1 MKIIKTIGG
10 KQMLVDTDANTIE
23 EVKVEEDEK
32 ETTEEVVEEEKVEE
46 EKEDTDKAIQKAAEE
61 VVAGLGLDAIQ
72 KQLAEINGK
81 FDKKESVKDTKT
93 SDLLDLESL
102 MEKDVSEMT
111 AKEKTVGFFQAILQ
125 NNTTVLK
132 ALSEGTPADGGYLFP
147 DEFRSEIIR
156 DIAEGP
162 YMRKEVRVVPMKRDV
177 MNMPSLASKPKVTW
191 TEENAVKSTTTAHFG
206 ELTLTVKKMAA
217 ILYAS
222 DELIEDSTEIDV
234 VQLIINLFS
243 EAIGE
248 EEDVVI
254 CQGNGTTQPTGL
266 TTARAAGTI
275 GSMNCSGDLS
285 FDNILNLMYLLP
297 SKYHKNAKFFVNR
310 ANIRELRKLKDGENR
325 YLWAE
330 PVSAGVPPTIFGHP
344 VIEAN
349 DLPEAEIYFG
359 DMKKAYW
366 LGDRHQMRVKISQ
379 DTTQAFTQD
388 ETAIRVVE
396 RIAGNVILGAAL
408 RALIAIP

>member
-1 MKIIKTIGG
+1 MKIVKTIDG
-10 KQMLVDTDANTIE
+10 KQYLVDTETKTME
-23 EVKVEEDEK
+23 EVTVEEEEK
-32 ETTEEVVEEEKVEE
+32 ETVEEEKEEKVEE
-46 EKEDTDKAIQKAAEE
+46 EKEDTDEAIQKAAEE

-72 KQLAEINGK
+72 KQLAELNNK
-81 FDKKESVKDTKT
+81 LDKKEVKKDKKT
-93 SDLLDLESL
+93 SDLLDLEAL
-102 MEKDVSEMT
+102 MKKDVSEMT
-111 AKEKTVGFFQAILQ
+111 AKEKTIGFFQAILQ
-125 NNTTVLK
+125 NNKTVLK

-147 DEFRSEIIR
+147 DEFRSEIVR

-162 YMRKEVRVVPMKRDV
+162 YMRREVRVIPMKRDV

-206 ELTLTVKKMAA
+206 TLTLTVKKMAS

-222 DELIEDSTEIDV
+222 DELIEDSTEVDV
-234 VQLIINLFS
+234 VQLIISLFS

-248 EEDVVI
+248 EEDRVI

-266 TTARAAGTI
+266 TTARVAATI
-275 GSMNCSGDLS
+275 QSVACDGNLS
-285 FDNILNLMYLLP
+285 FDNILNVMYLLP

-310 ANIRELRKLKDGENR
+310 ANIRELRKLKDGDNR

-330 PVSAGVPPTIFGHP
+330 PVAAGVPPTIFGHP

-349 DLPEAEIYFG
+349 DLPESELYFG

-379 DTTQAFTQD
+379 DTTQAFQQD

-408 RALIAIP
+408 RALITIP